1 MLNAKV
7 TEIKSK
13 IQNISKFVKNTN
25 LNEQNSDDCKKLA
38 AKNDTTTALDFAKSK
53 QKTDK

>member
-1 MLNAKV
+1 M
-7 TEIKSK
+7 
-13 IQNISKFVKNTN
+13 KNTN
-25 LNEQNSDDCKKLA
+25 LNGQTSDDCKELA